1 LKILAGRKLSY
12 PRRTVRL
19 VREAVEVVARPGYS
33 VSVVRCADD
42 HTGWSA
48 VEVSAGHRMV
58 LVRRGRFR
66 RRVRGVVADADP
78 TAAYL
83 VAPGDEERFAHP
95 AGGDVCTSV
104 EFGERLWRRLAG
116 ERVLPPTVYVD
127 GALELAHRRVVASA
141 ADPDYALA
149 EQLLALVGGAIRQS
163 APASS
168 GHADDR
174 TVVARA
180 REAIVADAPAAAG
193 LFPLAESLG
202 VSPYRLSRAFPREVG
217 VSLTRYRN
225 RVRVSRALERL
236 EAGEREL
243 AVLAAE
249 LGFADQ
255 AHLTRTVREH
265 AGAPPGVVL
274 RLLAG

>member
-1 LKILAGRKLSY
+1 
-12 PRRTVRL
+12 
-19 VREAVEVVARPGYS
+19 
-33 VSVVRCADD
+33 
-42 HTGWSA
+42 
-48 VEVSAGHRMV
+48 MV

-66 RRVRGVVADADP
+66 RGVRGVVADADP

-104 EFGERLWRRLAG
+104 QFGERLWRRLTG
-116 ERVLPPTVYVD
+116 EQVVASTVYVD
-127 GALELAHRRVVASA
+127 SALELAHRRVTASA

-149 EQLLALVGGAIRQS
+149 EELLVLVGGAITQS
-163 APASS
+163 ARPRSPA

-174 TVVARA
+174 ALVARA
-180 REAIVADAPAAAG
+180 REAIVAGDPVAAG
-193 LFPLAESLG
+193 LFPPAESLG

-225 RVRVSRALERL
+225 RVRVGRALERL
-236 EAGEREL
+236 EAGERAL

-255 AHLTRTVREH
+255 AHLTRTLREH
-265 AGAPPGVVL
+265 AGAPPGWCAGYWHAERRDGRRRRANRVARRVVSV
-274 RLLAG
+274 RAGRREGAARRPGLGAWPPPAAT

>member
-1 LKILAGRKLSY
+1 MSY
-12 PRRTVRL
+12 PRRTVRG
-19 VREAVEVVARPGYS
+19 VREAVEVVAGAGYS

-42 HTGWSA
+42 HTGWSPA
-48 VEVSAGHRMV
+48 EVSSGHRMV

-66 RRVRGVVADADP
+66 RRVRGRTADADP

-83 VAPGDEERFAHP
+83 AAPGDEERFAHP

-104 EFGERLWRRLAG
+104 EFGSPLWHRLAG
-116 ERVLPPTVYVD
+116 EREVPPTVYVD

-149 EQLLALVGGAIRQS
+149 EQLLVLVGAAIGQSSRRSSPDDGAW
-163 APASS
+163 
-168 GHADDR
+168 
-174 TVVARA
+174 VARA
-180 REAIVADAPAAAG
+180 REAIVADDPSAAG
-193 LFPLAESLG
+193 LFSLAESLG

-225 RVRVSRALERL
+225 RVRVGRALERL
-236 EAGEREL
+236 EAGEQEL
-243 AVLAAE
+243 ARLAAE

-265 AGAPPGVVL
+265 AGAPPGAVR

>member
-1 LKILAGRKLSY
+1 MKILAGRKLSD

-19 VREAVEVVARPGYS
+19 VREEVEVVARPGYA

-42 HTGWSA
+42 HTGWSPA
-48 VEVSAGHRMV
+48 EESSGHRMV

-66 RRVRGVVADADP
+66 RKVRGVTTDADP

-104 EFGERLWRRLAG
+104 EFGSLLWRRLVG
-116 ERVLPPTVYVD
+116 ERVLPATVYVD

-149 EQLLALVGGAIRQS
+149 EQLLVLLGSAITEATRRQ
-163 APASS
+163 P
-168 GHADDR
+168 DDR
-174 TVVARA
+174 ALVARA
-180 REAIVADAPAAAG
+180 REAIAADTPAAAG
-193 LFPLAESLG
+193 LFSLAESLG

-225 RVRVSRALERL
+225 RVRVGRALERL

-243 AVLAAE
+243 AVLAVE

-265 AGAPPGVVL
+265 AGAPPGVVR
-274 RLLAG
+274 RLLAR

>member
-1 LKILAGRKLSY
+1 MRD
-12 PRRTVRL
+12 
-19 VREAVEVVARPGYS
+19 AVEVVARPGYS

-48 VEVSAGHRMV
+48 AEVSAGHRMV

-83 VAPGDEERFAHP
+83 VEAGDEERFAHP

-104 EFGERLWRRLAG
+104 DFAAELWRRLAG
-116 ERVLPPTVYVD
+116 EKPTPSTVYVD
-127 GALELAHRRVVASA
+127 GALELAHRRVAASA

-149 EQLLALVGGAIRQS
+149 EQLLVLMGGALTQ
-163 APASS
+163 AAQVPTPASP

-174 TVVARA
+174 ALVARA
-180 REAIVADAPAAAG
+180 REAIVAADPAAAG

-225 RVRVSRALERL
+225 RVRVGRALERL
-236 EAGEREL
+236 EAGEEEL
-243 AVLAAE
+243 AVLAAD

-265 AGAPPGVVL
+265 AGAPPGVVR
-274 RLLAG
+274 RLLAR